1 MHRCWTMSGAR
12 CWRLSK
18 LEKAHLSKQTIEME
32 PSGYGKYRGTSCRK
46 KDLRIMD
53 LIRSGI

>member
-1 MHRCWTMSGAR
+1 
-12 CWRLSK
+12 
-18 LEKAHLSKQTIEME
+18 ME

-53 LIRSGI
+53 LIKIGNLIAVGANGRSPLQKNGGVI